1 MATYYTVVKEV
12 CQKEI
17 ENGCYDVIIDGV
29 DIFNYVKRTFRNKVL
44 ALNGIGEKE
53 SFNPQ
58 SKWTKIKSILISFCQ
73 ITRLYCT
80 KKHFDNIIYSFRR
93 VDKVDGIYVDKF
105 TDPLIDNSI
114 VGSSYIV
121 LEAGREGL
129 HAQPRCHAD
138 HIIYVDFINAFAI
151 ICSRLFLPIFK
162 KKNQKV
168 LVQLFKTTDKAY
180 PDIKYCKEEVVKE
193 IYYGMLKTRIYRS
206 LFKRKGCER
215 FFAPSRSDFQVM
227 IPAARKNNMSVFEL
241 QHGITYAESLTYS
254 GFRSYMFTPDKF
266 LAFGEMAPKNVY
278 GIEEEKIHNIGF
290 AFLDFVKD
298 CVSSKKMKEGGV
310 LLISEPSVSEKMIT
324 VILRLASKYPDI
336 TFSFR
341 PHPMEI
347 LTREQLGLLNSQ
359 SNVVLDDN
367 TQNIM
372 VSLTQYKHVIGENST
387 VLYEALSNGNIVGKL
402 SMEGLMPKYLEE
414 SDKRYFFEINNEN
427 DFDEFY
433 KEAKG
438 NENVK
443 HIYSPYSHEKFEE
456 LIKINSHE

>member
-1 MATYYTVVKEV
+1 MATYNTIVKEV

-17 ENGCYDVIIDGV
+17 ENGCYEVKIDGV
-29 DIFNYVKRTFRNKVL
+29 DIFNYVKRYFRNK
-44 ALNGIGEKE
+44 ALSVCGLEEKE
-53 SFNPQ
+53 KVKSQ
-58 SKWTKIKSILISFCQ
+58 SKITKIKTVAISFTQ
-73 ITRLYCT
+73 IVKLYLT
-80 KKHFDNIIYSFRR
+80 KKRIANCLYSFRR
-93 VDKVDGIYVDKF
+93 VDKVNGVYVDKF
-105 TDPLIDNSI
+105 TDPLIDNSSI
-114 VGSSYIV
+114 GDNYIV
-121 LEAGREGL
+121 LEAGREGK
-129 HAQPRCHAD
+129 HFKPRYHNGQV
-138 HIIYVDFINAFAI
+138 IYVEFFNLIAI
-151 ICSRLFLPIFK
+151 IGSKLSFSSFK
-162 KKNQKV
+162 KRNRLEFAK
-168 LVQLFKTTDKAY
+168 LFYAIDNAY
-180 PDIKYCKEEVVKE
+180 PAISYTHDEVCKMVCNGVIKRK
-193 IYYGMLKTRIYRS
+193 IYS
-206 LFKRKGCER
+206 SFFKRFHCER

-298 CVSSKKMKEGGV
+298 CVSSKEMKEGGV

-402 SMEGLMPKYLEE
+402 SMEGLMPKYLEDR
-414 SDKRYFFEINNEN
+414 DKRYFFEINNED
-427 DFDEFY
+427 DFGVFY

-438 NENVK
+438 NEDVK
-443 HIYSPYSHEKFEE
+443 HIYSPYNREKFEE